1 MGVVKGRCT
10 ELSCLLE
17 VIKDA
22 AIEGLSQQTQHMQ
35 QSD

>member
-1 MGVVKGRCT
+1 MGIVKERST

-22 AIEGLSQQTQHMQ
+22 AMEGLSWQTQHMQ
-35 QSD
+35 QSY